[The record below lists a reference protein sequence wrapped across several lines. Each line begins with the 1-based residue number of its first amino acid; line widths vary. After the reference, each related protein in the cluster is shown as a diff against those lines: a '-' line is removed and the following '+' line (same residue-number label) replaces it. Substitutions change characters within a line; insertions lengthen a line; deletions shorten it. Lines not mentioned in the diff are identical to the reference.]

1 MRLSRHVFLL
11 FCLTLIF
18 SGFINAQRPF
28 QADINAFKKQDS
40 IQMPPANSILFV
52 GSSSFTKWKDVQ
64 DYFPGY
70 TIINRGF
77 GGSSLPDVYGYA
89 NDIIFPYKAKQIV
102 IYCGENDFAAADT
115 VSVATVVDRTV
126 KLFNLIRDKQPNV
139 AILYV
144 SMKPSPS
151 RRMLMPKFEKANEV
165 IKVYLSTQPNTGFA
179 DVYYPMLNENK
190 EPRERLFTDDNL
202 HMNAEGYSLW
212 QTIIQPLLVR

>member
-1 MRLSRHVFLL
+1 MRLSKHLFLF
-11 FCLTLIF
+11 FCLTLLF
-18 SGFINAQRPF
+18 SGYVFSQRPF

-52 GSSSFTKWKDVQ
+52 GSSSFAKWKDVQ

-102 IYCGENDFAAADT
+102 IYCGENDFTASDT

-151 RRMLMPKFEKANEV
+151 RRLLMPKFEKANEV
-165 IKVYLSTQPNTGFA
+165 IKAYLSTQPNTGYA
-179 DVYYPMLNENK
+179 DVYHPMLNENK
-190 EPRERLFTDDNL
+190 EPRESLFTDDNL
-202 HMNAEGYSLW
+202 HMNAEGYGLW